1 MGVASCTCYTSPTHL
16 QMPPYIY
23 TGDADKAS
31 QNQSVAEL
39 SSENLSGE
47 HEAET
52 GDFTATITPT

>member
-1 MGVASCTCYTSPTHL
+1 MEM
-16 QMPPYIY
+16 QIKQ
-23 TGDADKAS
+23 D

-52 GDFTATITPT
+52 GDFTATTTPT